1 MAFKEDEISVS
12 KGEVVQILYTNQHNM
27 FLVHRPANA
36 TSPAAEGWVPGYVI
50 GPRDGDGSLRL
61 SRNIRVISFCDILSM
76 SRDVLF
82 KFGITEYSNNY
93 NV

>member
-12 KGEVVQILYTNQHNM
+12 KGEIIQIIYSNQYNM

-50 GPRDGDGSLRL
+50 GPRDGEGSLR
-61 SRNIRVISFCDILSM
+61 
-76 SRDVLF
+76 
-82 KFGITEYSNNY
+82 
-93 NV
+93 

>member
-50 GPRDGDGSLRL
+50 GPRDGDGSLRYVVG
-61 SRNIRVISFCDILSM
+61 SRSSDAKDSLTSDTIDS
-76 SRDVLF
+76 
-82 KFGITEYSNNY
+82 YY
-93 NV
+93 H